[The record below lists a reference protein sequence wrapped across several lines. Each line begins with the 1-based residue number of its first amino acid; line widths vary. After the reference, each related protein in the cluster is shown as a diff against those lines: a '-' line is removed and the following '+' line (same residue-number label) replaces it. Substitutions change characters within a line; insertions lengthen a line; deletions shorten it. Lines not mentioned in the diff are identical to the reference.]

1 MKLSPR
7 LAAVAGLVP
16 PGARVADIGCDH
28 GYLSLYLVES
38 GTAAHCIASDVREGP
53 LSAAKENVR
62 AAGMVDRIELRLGD
76 GLSGIAPEETDCVI
90 LAGMGGDTMREI
102 LQAAPWIAD
111 GPHTLVLQPQSHT
124 DTLRLWLSGQGFAIT
139 AERVVH
145 DRGHLYVT
153 FRAEWN
159 GKGDGTPLC
168 PYFSPALL
176 ALPAE
181 EREPYVARVFAGLE
195 KRLEGLRAAEGRED
209 EAAELAAHIEYIR
222 KLVGK

>member
-16 PGARVADIGCDH
+16 MGARVADIGCDH
-28 GYLSLYLVES
+28 GYLSLYLPES

-62 AAGMVDRIELRLGD
+62 ASGLEGSIELRLGD

-102 LQAAPWIAD
+102 LQAAPWIT
-111 GPHTLVLQPQSHT
+111 GGGHTLVLQPQSHT
-124 DTLRLWLSGQGFAIT
+124 DTLRLWLSGQGFSVT
-139 AERVVH
+139 AERVVY
-145 DRGHLYVT
+145 DRGHLYVV
-153 FRAEWN
+153 FRAEWD
-159 GKGDGTPLC
+159 GKGDRSPLC

-176 ALPAE
+176 ALSAE
-181 EREPYVARVFAGLE
+181 EREPYVERVFAELG

-209 EAAELAAHIEYIR
+209 EAGELAAHIEYIR
-222 KLVGK
+222 KMVEQ

>member
-28 GYLSLYLVES
+28 GYLSLYLAES
-38 GTAAHCIASDVREGP
+38 GIAVGCIASDVREGP
-53 LSAAKENVR
+53 LSAARENVR
-62 AAGMVDRIELRLGD
+62 AAGMGDRIELRLGD
-76 GLSGIAPEETDCVI
+76 GLSGIAPEEADCVV

-102 LQAAPWIAD
+102 LQAATWIAE
-111 GPHTLVLQPQSHT
+111 GRHTLVLQPQSHT
-124 DTLRLWLSGQGFAIT
+124 DTLRLWLSGQGFSVT

-153 FRAEWN
+153 FRAEWD
-159 GKGDGTPLC
+159 GKGDPSPLC
-168 PYFSPALL
+168 PYFSPALM

-181 EREPYVARVFAGLE
+181 EKDPYVVRVFAALE
-195 KRLEGLRAAEGRED
+195 KHLEGLCAAEGRED

-222 KLVGK
+222 KLVEK

>member
-28 GYLSLYLVES
+28 GYLSLYLTES

-62 AAGMVDRIELRLGD
+62 ASGLEGSIELRLGD

-111 GPHTLVLQPQSHT
+111 GTHTLVLQPQSHT

-153 FRAEWN
+153 FRAEWD

-181 EREPYVARVFAGLE
+181 ERDPYVARVFAGLE
-195 KRLEGLRAAEGRED
+195 KRLEGLRVADGREE

-222 KLVGK
+222 KLVEK

>member
-16 PGARVADIGCDH
+16 MGARVADIGCDH
-28 GYLSLYLVES
+28 GYLSLYLTES

-62 AAGMVDRIELRLGD
+62 ASGLEGSIELRLGD

-102 LQAAPWIAD
+102 LQAAPWIT
-111 GPHTLVLQPQSHT
+111 GGGHTLVLQPQSHT
-124 DTLRLWLSGQGFAIT
+124 DTLRLWLSGQGFSVT
-139 AERVVH
+139 AERVVY
-145 DRGHLYVT
+145 DRGHLYVV
-153 FRAEWN
+153 FRAEWD
-159 GKGDGTPLC
+159 GKGDRSPLC

-176 ALPAE
+176 ALSAE
-181 EREPYVARVFAGLE
+181 EREPYVERVFAELG

-209 EAAELAAHIEYIR
+209 EAGELAAHIEYIR
-222 KLVGK
+222 KMVEQ

>member
-16 PGARVADIGCDH
+16 MGARVADIGCDH

-53 LSAAKENVR
+53 LSAARENVR
-62 AAGMVDRIELRLGD
+62 AAGMEARIELRLGD
-76 GLSGIAPEETDCVI
+76 GLSGIAPEETDCII

-102 LQAAPWIAD
+102 LQAAPWVAD
-111 GPHTLVLQPQSHT
+111 GAHTLVLQPQSHT
-124 DTLRLWLSGQGFAIT
+124 DTLRMWLSEQGFSVKE
-139 AERVVH
+139 ERVVY
-145 DRGHLYVT
+145 DRGHLYGT
-153 FRAEWN
+153 FRAEWD
-159 GKGDGTPLC
+159 GKGDDSPLC

-176 ALPAE
+176 ALPAK
-181 EREPYVARVFAGLE
+181 ERDPYIERIFAGLS
-195 KRLEGLRAAEGRED
+195 KRLEGLRAADGREE

-222 KLVGK
+222 KLVEK